1 MMRIN
6 GNIFARGGDRVS
18 PHLSRRILFT
28 SFTLML
34 LFWLFGA
41 SQACAELTT
50 NGEVAGL
57 RAQFLDVNG
66 IHTRYYEMG
75 EGEPMVLVH
84 GEGWSGHSSANVWSK
99 DIPLFAMRFH
109 VFAPDKIGSGM
120 TDNPKDDND
129 LNIQGEVDH
138 VYDFI
143 RVMKLGMVHL
153 VGQGRGGGCVFFL
166 ALQHPEIVRDLVIV
180 DSDTAA
186 PEGSAKREQGLS
198 NCPKEP
204 DWEAWKCRIR
214 AISYMPDDAFDDEYF
229 IAGKYMSLLPKSL
242 ETAAKLKAGAGGEL
256 ATAQGF
262 NQWKTD
268 WYERIRKEGVLQM
281 PVLIYWGRND
291 PVSPV
296 ANGQDL
302 HDRIAQQ
309 NPRVRMITVEKAGHF
324 LFREDPDAF
333 VKNVT
338 EFIDY
343 WAAHPDDTQISAN
356 PNPSDQ
362 AH

>member
-1 MMRIN
+1 MRIN
-6 GNIFARGGDRVS
+6 GISARGGDDVS
-18 PHLSRRILFT
+18 VHLNRRILLT
-28 SFTLML
+28 SFAFLL

-41 SQACAELTT
+41 SQARAELTT

-57 RAQFLDVNG
+57 HAQFADVNG
-66 IHTRYYEMG
+66 IRTRYYEMG

-99 DIPLFAMRFH
+99 DIPLFAKRFH
-109 VFAPDKIGSGM
+109 VFAPDKLGSGM

-143 RVMKLGMVHL
+143 RVLKLGVVHL

-166 ALQHPEIVRDLVIV
+166 ALQHPEVVRDIVIV
-180 DSDTAA
+180 DSNTAA
-186 PEGSAKREQGLS
+186 PESASTGRGTLS
-198 NCPKEP
+198 NCAKEQ
-204 DWEAWKCRIR
+204 DWEAWKCRSR

-256 ATAQGF
+256 ATVEGS

-268 WYERIRKEGVLQM
+268 WYERIRKEGVLQV
-281 PVLIYWGRND
+281 PVLIYWGLND
-291 PVSPV
+291 PVSP
-296 ANGQDL
+296 AATGQAL
-302 HDRIAQQ
+302 HDLIALQ
-309 NPRVRMITVEKAGHF
+309 NPRVRMITADKAGHF
-324 LFREDPDAF
+324 LFREYPEEF

-356 PNPSDQ
+356 PNSPEQ
-362 AH
+362 TH